1 MVGWTDGWTGEQ
13 KMSHLFLPYF
23 HAAIMVHM
31 NILANALKGIN
42 NAEKKDKLQVP
53 LGQAPKSSS
62 GF

>member
-1 MVGWTDGWTGEQ
+1 
-13 KMSHLFLPYF
+13 MSHLFLPYF